1 MLKLHR
7 VICAMCGALLWL
19 AGCRRIPAQTEAPA
33 VITNPTR
40 ESRASL
46 VRAVSNA
53 VHGVPVT
60 IADDALTKTDT
71 LIIEHLSPRGPDGSP
86 IDGRERGS
94 PERFRLVRIGS
105 ECILVHSRT
114 EKRYVLADVSCSLL

>member
-7 VICAMCGALLWL
+7 VICAMCGTLLAL
-19 AGCRRIPAQTEAPA
+19 AGCRTIPAQTEAPA

-46 VRAVSNA
+46 VRAVSSA

-60 IADDALTKTDT
+60 IADDALTRTDT
-71 LIIEHLSPRGPDGSP
+71 LIIEHFSPRGPDGLP
-86 IDGRERGS
+86 IDGRERGL

-105 ECILVHSRT
+105 ECVLVHSRT
-114 EKRYVLADVSCSLL
+114 EKHYVLADVTCSLM

>member
-1 MLKLHR
+1 
-7 VICAMCGALLWL
+7 MCWALLGL

-46 VRAVSNA
+46 VRAVSSA
-53 VHGVPVT
+53 VHGVPLT
-60 IADDALTKTDT
+60 IADDALTRTDT

-94 PERFRLVRIGS
+94 PERFRLVRIGGARV
-105 ECILVHSRT
+105 IP
-114 EKRYVLADVSCSLL
+114 SCSSTDFRPAICYGEG